1 MIAVQTT
8 PAVRQSKIEVLTPEQ
23 LTILLQHLEGQ
34 ELYMPVLLA
43 ASTGLR
49 RGELLALHWSDIDL
63 DRATLRVTHSLE
75 LVGGKVSLKEPKT
88 ERSRRVI
95 SLPERTVAVLK
106 AYRRDHAERCLALG
120 LGRLE
125 LVFPSWSEGGL
136 RQPQWLSKAFAAE
149 IRAVGIPSITFHG
162 LRHTHITH
170 LLRSGVPVHVVSA
183 RAGHARPITT
193 LNVYSH
199 LLEGDQ
205 EKAAAIMDE
214 LLRADIKDR

>member
-8 PAVRQSKIEVLTPEQ
+8 PAVRQSKIEVLTLEQ

-183 RAGHARPITT
+183 RAGHARP
-193 LNVYSH
+193 SPP
-199 LLEGDQ
+199 
-205 EKAAAIMDE
+205 
-214 LLRADIKDR
+214 